1 MTIYTRSG
9 MMVQAVLVDMEFE
22 NTIDKLIGDVVLK
35 NSIAK

>member
-1 MTIYTRSG
+1 